1 MDGVGAAGSNEGTQR
16 AEDKAVPK
24 LASRPHV
31 GREIPR
37 SDRYCRELI
46 GGEFPVIQGR
56 SGFSSVLSVVRCRSG
71 GPKVG
76 GSNPLSPTP
85 ENPCFG
91 GDSRRFGL
99 AWLSEPVS
107 CRPSQ
112 GREPLEEE
120 SKTFAST
127 TTQRAPRV
135 SCWPLSL
142 MSAHP
147 PRDPDRRPRSFR
159 RSLRRPE
166 DDTCV
171 GRSGS
176 TSGRSW
182 LTD

>member
-1 MDGVGAAGSNEGTQR
+1 MRSTASDPSKSALAAPLRQGRSRHRERPPLHCASGDKPFVLLRGQIPPPDPGPEPLNQHHERVISCGFLAKSSVDGVGAAGSNEGTQR

-91 GDSRRFGL
+91 GDSRRFGM
-99 AWLSEPVS
+99 
-107 CRPSQ
+107 
-112 GREPLEEE
+112 G
-120 SKTFAST
+120 
-127 TTQRAPRV
+127 
-135 SCWPLSL
+135 
-142 MSAHP
+142 
-147 PRDPDRRPRSFR
+147 
-159 RSLRRPE
+159 
-166 DDTCV
+166 
-171 GRSGS
+171 
-176 TSGRSW
+176 
-182 LTD
+182 

>member
-1 MDGVGAAGSNEGTQR
+1 VLLRGQIPPPDPGPEPLNQHHERVISCGFLAKSSVDGAGAAGSNEGTQR

-91 GDSRRFGL
+91 RDSRLFVRLG
-99 AWLSEPVS
+99 SP
-107 CRPSQ
+107 
-112 GREPLEEE
+112 
-120 SKTFAST
+120 K
-127 TTQRAPRV
+127 
-135 SCWPLSL
+135 
-142 MSAHP
+142 
-147 PRDPDRRPRSFR
+147 SFF
-159 RSLRRPE
+159 E
-166 DDTCV
+166 
-171 GRSGS
+171 RSGS
-176 TSGRSW
+176 GWENWRTCAAPA
-182 LTD
+182 LTLPK